1 MQIADSREKARM
13 ALLVTLIYGEG
24 KHNFLKA
31 NSESSI
37 KGTRSAENRKSHAA
51 AATDDDDN
59 AKNLSTF
66 FGGGGDN
73 LRTFRR
79 AVILRRMAGWSRTDD
94 GVGKREERNME
105 RDKRGRERGGRL
117 FTRLHAGRLSL
128 SLSLSR
134 SLPLLFGVL
143 SFCFLEQAAYL
154 RVTTTAPHS
163 LSPSRP
169 SVRPTDR
176 PSIRVFPHH
185 DFKTEEGQSRG
196 HAIPL
201 PFQSSGLRS
210 CFF

>member
-51 AATDDDDN
+51 AAATDDDDN

-66 FGGGGDN
+66 FGGGVGDN

-105 RDKRGRERGGRL
+105 RDKRGREGERERARGPTFHKIACRQ
-117 FTRLHAGRLSL
+117 ALSL
-128 SLSLSR
+128 SLPLSLSFSVFYLSAFWNR
-134 SLPLLFGVL
+134 PLIY
-143 SFCFLEQAAYL
+143 EL
-154 RVTTTAPHS
+154 RQRHRTV
-163 LSPSRP
+163 
-169 SVRPTDR
+169 
-176 PSIRVFPHH
+176 
-185 DFKTEEGQSRG
+185 
-196 HAIPL
+196 
-201 PFQSSGLRS
+201 
-210 CFF
+210 

>member
-51 AATDDDDN
+51 AAATDDDDN

-66 FGGGGDN
+66 FGGGGGDN

-105 RDKRGRERGGRL
+105 RDKRGREGESEGAD
-117 FTRLHAGRLSL
+117 FSQDCMQAGSL

-169 SVRPTDR
+169 SVRPTG
-176 PSIRVFPHH
+176 PTVH
-185 DFKTEEGQSRG
+185 QS
-196 HAIPL
+196 
-201 PFQSSGLRS
+201 FSSS
-210 CFF
+210 